1 MDILKRILNYSRG
14 WVSPRIGIPNN
25 KVDRNEVSKKK
36 GNKSINRAED
46 RNRKKN
52 MKKYK
57 RKG

>member
-36 GNKSINRAED
+36 GNKSINRALEED
-46 RNRKKN
+46 REKK